1 MIPEPIKHDL
11 QELEH
16 PILFGSRSM
25 AARSVVEG
33 FDPAIMIGAQIT
45 NETDWDFSAQYSE
58 MNQDALARAGFSY
71 WPSGALPYADNLTI
85 RVFSKEY
92 THKLGGSLSTIFST
106 PIKVHVLLHSDEEL
120 FRRVWA
126 GISPKFYYKYLWK
139 RSPNYDHIGSKRERK
154 MLIREIMNQLY
165 EVAA

>member
-1 MIPEPIKHDL
+1 MIPESIKHDL

-25 AARSVVEG
+25 AARSAVEG
-33 FDPAIMIGAQIT
+33 FDPAIMIGSQIT
-45 NETDWDFSAQYSE
+45 ERTDWDFSAQYSE

-71 WPSGALPYADNLTI
+71 WPSGASPYADNLTI

-92 THKLGGSLSTIFST
+92 SSKLDWSLSSIFSA
-106 PIKVHVLLHSDEEL
+106 PPKVHVVLHSDEEL

-139 RSPNYDHIGSKRERK
+139 RSPQYDHIDSKGERK
-154 MLIREIMNQLY
+154 RLIREIMNQLY